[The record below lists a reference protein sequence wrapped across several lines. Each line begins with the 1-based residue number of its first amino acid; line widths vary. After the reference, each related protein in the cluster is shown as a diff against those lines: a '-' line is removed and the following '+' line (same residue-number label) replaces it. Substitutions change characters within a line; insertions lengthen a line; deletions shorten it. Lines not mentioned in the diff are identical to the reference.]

1 MVDSIRAASGL
12 DRIIGNR
19 VRARRL
25 ELGLSQ
31 ADLADTLGVSFQ
43 QVQKYEKGRNRIGA
57 GRLAII
63 ARALKTDVPFFMGD
77 LATGQKP
84 PVLSKFAV
92 FMATKDGAE
101 IVEAMIRLDQPHR
114 RAVVSLARMLA
125 SAHAEAAK

>member
-1 MVDSIRAASGL
+1 MASSVRKASGL

-25 ELGLSQ
+25 ELHLSQ
-31 ADLADTLGVSFQ
+31 ADLADVLGVTFQ

-63 ARALKTDVPFFMGD
+63 AQALKTDSSFFMGD
-77 LATGQKP
+77 MSEGKK

-101 IVEAMIRLDQPHR
+101 ILEAMIRLDQPHR

-125 SAHAEAAK
+125 TAHEAMK